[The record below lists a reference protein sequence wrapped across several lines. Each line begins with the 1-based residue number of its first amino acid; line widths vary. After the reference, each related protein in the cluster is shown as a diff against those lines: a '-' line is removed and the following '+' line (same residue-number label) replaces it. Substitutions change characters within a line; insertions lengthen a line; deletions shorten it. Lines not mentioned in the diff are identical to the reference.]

1 MIDKKQFPSC
11 VRNQYIFAM
20 KYSQQVKLEF
30 LIKQSVQQPCK
41 LSNMEDEERD
51 AYIVH
56 QNVSHFTDGKH
67 HNKVIDGMTVDIGTN
82 FDRSVYREKRDVAI
96 DGTSWVD
103 SIREQHN
110 NYIKDRDHAVN
121 NLIIPT

>member
-1 MIDKKQFPSC
+1 M
-11 VRNQYIFAM
+11 
-20 KYSQQVKLEF
+20 
-30 LIKQSVQQPCK
+30 QQPYS
-41 LSNMEDEERD
+41 LSNMDDEKRD

-82 FDRSVYREKRDVAI
+82 FDWSDSLFKEKWDVAI

-103 SIREQHN
+103 SICEQHDN
-110 NYIKDRDHAVN
+110 AIKDQAQAVN
-121 NLIIPT
+121 NLIIPTHQKGDLYEDEALSGEQEMFMMQLIL